1 MDDEERNALK
11 RIYLMV
17 FPGQKMLYE
26 CTNPNT
32 AKGVYLANDRDNLPS
47 NKEAGVEGSDDE
59 PPLIGTNQTEPASE
73 TENLL
78 RESNAGDT
86 PEKTLVFI

>member
-1 MDDEERNALK
+1 MSKPHFHSPSRQGTSSNSHFCA
-11 RIYLMV
+11 
-17 FPGQKMLYE
+17 
-26 CTNPNT
+26 
-32 AKGVYLANDRDNLPS
+32 GVYLANDRDNLPS

-78 RESNAGDT
+78 
-86 PEKTLVFI
+86 KYI